1 MSDRLATNNIIFSV
15 SVGYL
20 ADIDLILIYVTLLC
34 WTKISDYF
42 LYVDVVNIADV
53 GASTP
58 ATTRA
63 TMVVA

>member
-1 MSDRLATNNIIFSV
+1 MWDGLATNNIIFSV

-20 ADIDLILIYVTLLC
+20 ADIDLILIDVTLLC

-42 LYVDVVNIADV
+42 LYVDVVDIADV

-58 ATTRA
+58 ATRA